1 MKNSRY
7 TKISTRFLVG
17 TIMLMFSLIS
27 VGQVWSAVVLIDS
40 DDIASL
46 TLMREEEKL
55 ARDVYKLLYEK
66 WGVPIFDNI
75 SKSEQTHMDA
85 ILTLLNRYGIDD
97 PVEGLDVGEFKN
109 QVMEDLYDKLTT
121 NGTATLIEALKVGVD
136 IEKMDILDLENGIN
150 ATTLRDIKRVYT
162 NLLNGSKI
170 TLTPSFPISKRWELF
185 TNNQLYQITGL

>member
-185 TNNQLYQITGL
+185 TNNQLYQITG